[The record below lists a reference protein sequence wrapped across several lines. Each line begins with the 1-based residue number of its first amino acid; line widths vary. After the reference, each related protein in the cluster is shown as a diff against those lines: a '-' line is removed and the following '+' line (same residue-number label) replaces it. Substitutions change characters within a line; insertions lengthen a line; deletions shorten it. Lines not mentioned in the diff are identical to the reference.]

1 MNNNNSLSSSWTFW
15 GSIFFFIKQ
24 DKKIVTRPPRLVI
37 KIKHTRTKYTDSV
50 FSQGKNLV
58 SQMYSRH

>member
-1 MNNNNSLSSSWTFW
+1 MEVL
-15 GSIFFFIKQ
+15 GLYFFVKQ
-24 DKKIVTRPPRLVI
+24 NKKIVSKPPCLVI
-37 KIKHTRTKYTDSV
+37 KIKHKRTKYTDSV